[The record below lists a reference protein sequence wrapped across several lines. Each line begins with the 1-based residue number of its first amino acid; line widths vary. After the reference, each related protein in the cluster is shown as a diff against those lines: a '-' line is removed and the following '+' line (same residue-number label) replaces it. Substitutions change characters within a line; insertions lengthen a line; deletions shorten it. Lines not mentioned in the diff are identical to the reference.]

1 MVAPESASPWTGTR
15 PLPDVG
21 GKMITTLGPLSRA
34 IFLRLWPLLC
44 WIDTGPLPPCSD
56 PPAGVVAT
64 LGL

>member
-1 MVAPESASPWTGTR
+1 
-15 PLPDVG
+15 
-21 GKMITTLGPLSRA
+21 MISLVTLGPLSRA

-64 LGL
+64 TGL